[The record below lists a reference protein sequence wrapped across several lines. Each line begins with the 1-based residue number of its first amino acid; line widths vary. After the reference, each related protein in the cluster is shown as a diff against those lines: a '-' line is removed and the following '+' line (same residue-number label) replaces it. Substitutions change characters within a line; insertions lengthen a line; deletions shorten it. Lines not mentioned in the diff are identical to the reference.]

1 MSVPTTSTVSR
12 NAISSQGSVD
22 GLMLFALPD
31 GQIIDQHG
39 QLHARASLTARQVK
53 VAGLLTSGTCGPIS
67 NTSCETKSGALQS
80 SLENRL
86 QANLRNLGSTLY
98 TLTWKRWTTPSGVS
112 RSRLRASA
120 PRTSATGSTGWPTPK
135 ASGQGES
142 LENWERR
149 KETEYEKY
157 PGKGLGSPSLNICA
171 QLAGWT
177 TPTTRDWKDSG
188 SDIKPREDGT
198 ERYDQLPRQ
207 ANLAGWPTPMAG
219 TPAQKGYNEAGNTDS
234 SRKTVDVLSWH
245 LEEEQSPEETISFD
259 NWVVED
265 GPARLTV
272 SGSMLTGSRAGMG
285 SGGQLNP
292 AHSRWLMGFPVE
304 WDACAPMAT
313 LSTSSKRRSSS
324 KAP

>member
-120 PRTSATGSTGWPTPK
+120 LRTSGTASTGWPTSTANSWAGAG
-135 ASGQGES
+135 ASGRDG
-142 LENWERR
+142 
-149 KETEYEKY
+149 
-157 PGKGLGSPSLNICA
+157 GLNIQTA
-171 QLAGWT
+171 AALAGWT

-198 ERYDQLPRQ
+198 KRYDQLPRQ

-234 SRKTVDVLSWH
+234 SRKTVTLVSWH

-304 WDACAPMAT
+304 WDACAPTGMR
-313 LSTSSKRRSSS
+313 LTSSKRRSSS
-324 KAP
+324 KAR